1 MVVKIKTNIIKKVQI
16 YINKSKKTMSTIIK
30 ETGADYAINGWIYNA
45 DWTPCPLVKV
55 DGKWVSE
62 VPYGD
67 WGYGFNTGSDIQIT
81 SDKDK
86 FSNFMSGVCFANPY
100 DGNSFSMNYQPDMG
114 GSRQRTA
121 IGMTADN
128 ELVLYCSQSGAT
140 PEQLRATMLG
150 YGCVSGIMLDGGGSS
165 QCDFGSIG
173 KLYSSRVVQNLILIY
188 LNKENGNADLREKYV
203 TVAEGELGVSEP
215 DGDDKYINWYSQET
229 GVKFSTTSHWC
240 NMYTTWC
247 ARQAGIGS
255 DMIPTSAS
263 CTTTMN
269 WYKQKGLW
277 RNKDGYTPRRG
288 DNILFNWYGQTSI
301 ANHIGIVKKVSGNY
315 VYSIEGNTS
324 AGDVRI
330 KSYPLTSSYILGYGD
345 WDGTGVLEESDIS
358 MVQRKLNEKFGYNIA
373 VDGSWGPDSKKHMIM
388 AVQTSLNKCYGKK
401 LDIDGSYGPASKS
414 ATPDMYSVT
423 VNDFAWCVQACLIV
437 RGYDIDL
444 DGSYGPASK
453 RACVSF
459 QKSVG
464 ITANGVVGPVTMTY
478 LLK

>member
-1 MVVKIKTNIIKKVQI
+1 MVVKIKTNTIKKVQI
-16 YINKSKKTMSTIIK
+16 YINKSKKTMNTIIK
-30 ETGADYAINGWIYNA
+30 ETGADYAINGWIYNS

-67 WGYGFNTGSDIQIT
+67 WGYGFNAGNDIQIT
-81 SDKDK
+81 NDKDG
-86 FSNFMSGVCFANPY
+86 FNNFLSGVCFANPY
-100 DGNSFSMNYQPDMG
+100 DGNSFKMNYQSDMG

-121 IGMTADN
+121 IGMTAN
-128 ELVLYCSQSGAT
+128 SELVLYCSQSGAT

-173 KLYSSRVVQNLILIY
+173 KLYSSRVVQNLILVY
-188 LNKENGNADLREKYV
+188 LNKEDTNITLREKYAS
-203 TVAEGELGVSEP
+203 TAEREIGVSEP
-215 DGDDKYINWYSQET
+215 RGDDKYINWYSEET
-229 GVKFSTTSHWC
+229 GVRFSKTSEWC
-240 NMYTTWC
+240 NMFTTWC
-247 ARQAGIGS
+247 ARQAGVKS
-255 DMIPTSAS
+255 NMIPTSAS

-269 WYKQKGLW
+269 WFKN
-277 RNKDGYTPRRG
+277 NKKWKDKNGYTPRRG
-288 DNILFNWYGQTSI
+288 DNILFNWKGQTSI
-301 ANHIGIVKKVSGNY
+301 ANHIGIVQKVSGNY
-315 VYSIEGNTS
+315 VYTIEGNTS
-324 AGDVRI
+324 YGDVRI

-345 WDGTGVLEESDIS
+345 WDNTGAIEESNIS
-358 MVQRKLNEKFGYNIA
+358 MVQRKLNEKFGYNIS

-453 RACVSF
+453 TACIRF
-459 QKSVG
+459 QKSAR

-478 LLK
+478 LLR